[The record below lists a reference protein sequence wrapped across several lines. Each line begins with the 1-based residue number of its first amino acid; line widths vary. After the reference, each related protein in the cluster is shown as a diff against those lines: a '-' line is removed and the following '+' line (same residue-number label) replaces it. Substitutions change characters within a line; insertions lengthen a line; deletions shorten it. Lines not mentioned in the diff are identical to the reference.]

1 MKYSFIKR
9 DKSPIDA
16 TTRMNSGDI
25 VVSELSQTQKDKYSV
40 ILPLFFFIFI
50 TIEIIPENQSLTTV
64 VSEILAFLVFIL

>member
-16 TTRMNSGDI
+16 TTRMNSGNI
-25 VVSELSQTQKDKYSV
+25 MVSELSQTQKDKYSV
-40 ILPLFFFIFI
+40 IPPLFFFIFI
-50 TIEIIPENQSLTTV
+50 TIEIIPANQSLTAV